1 MNIENVYLLRRTK
14 QLEKERKKKM
24 QMLFIKVFAILGT
37 VCYALYYS
45 KQILGV

>member
-1 MNIENVYLLRRTK
+1 MNLEKTMILLKSLRR
-14 QLEKERKKKM
+14 LCNM